1 MKIGDIVKSKS
12 TDKFYKVVEQKDNC
26 SGFVCEDDDGGRYY
40 FFESEVDIVQDT
52 ILGSTKPN
60 GNDIANAL
68 ITIQNDLFNCE
79 NSLELGQKY
88 KSYSEILN
96 QFLLKG
102 IENLCNKTN

>member
-1 MKIGDIVKSKS
+1 MKIGDNVKSKA
-12 TDKFYKVVEQKDNC
+12 TNKCYKVVEQKENYE
-26 SGFVCEDDDGGRYY
+26 GFFCEDDNGERYY

-52 ILGSTKPN
+52 ILDSTKPN

-88 KSYSEILN
+88 KSYSEMLS